1 MTYASFR
8 ICSQNAFAAYPFSCL
23 TAFQLTNPF
32 VKQYNAISLWERF
45 FLFVNHPAAS
55 GGISEAYR
63 GVSMLWFSSK
73 IMTPGNTLHAFSP
86 HVSMVFQK

>member
-63 GVSMLWFSSK
+63 RSFDV
-73 IMTPGNTLHAFSP
+73 
-86 HVSMVFQK
+86 VVFFKDNDSWQHPSCVQPSR